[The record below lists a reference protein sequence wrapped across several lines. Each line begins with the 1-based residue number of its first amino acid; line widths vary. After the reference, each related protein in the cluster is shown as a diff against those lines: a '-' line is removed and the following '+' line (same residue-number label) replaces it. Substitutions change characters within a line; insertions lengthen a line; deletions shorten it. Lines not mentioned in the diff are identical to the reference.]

1 MNKIYGIIMIFAF
14 AGLMIPTSAMQVEAA
29 SDLDYMLIIAEKGK
43 KYIKLKI
50 NEMQNSNIPDWKN
63 QQVVLDIYD
72 KSAYEIEQLEKA
84 IENGDVKSARKLF
97 VSSMD
102 KIKQISLMLNQ
113 IAVNKAQDDALPDY
127 PQILKRYEMN
137 IQKLKQM
144 SEKLGANIDFSEVN
158 NLIILGKQNA
168 ENGKS
173 DQTKQVIDQIS
184 LKGLDIN
191 KHLVS
196 INQANKIIKAQALA
210 ERYVDKINT
219 MIVQATNS
227 GLLDVASQLENA
239 KIYLASSNSTSQI
252 TKNIKIIIT
261 INKNMKDTQQKL
273 RDANFD
279 VDEIKLSQNQK
290 FTGKLNQLENKAK
303 FLHSEAIGSNAALY
317 YVEKALSIIHDTR
330 NNLNDSEGKIISKVK
345 LIEQLLA
352 KAQKIVQEST

>member
-1 MNKIYGIIMIFAF
+1 MNKIYGIIVIFAF

-50 NEMQNSNIPDWKN
+50 NEMQNSNLQDWKN

-97 VSSMD
+97 VSSMGNL
-102 KIKQISLMLNQ
+102 KQISLMLNQ
-113 IAVNKAQDDALPDY
+113 IAVNKAQDEALPDY

-144 SEKLGANIDFSEVN
+144 SQKLDADIDFSEIEH
-158 NLIILGKQNA
+158 LLLLGKQNA
-168 ENGKS
+168 EKGQN
-173 DQTKQVIDQIS
+173 DQTKQVLDQIA

-219 MIVQATNS
+219 LIVQAKNS
-227 GLLDVASQLENA
+227 GLLDVASQLENT
-239 KIYLASSNSTSQI
+239 KIHLASSNSTSQI

-261 INKNMKDTQQKL
+261 INNNIKETQQKL
-273 RDANFD
+273 RQANFD

-290 FTGKLNQLENKAK
+290 FIGKFNQLETKAK

-317 YVEKALSIIHDTR
+317 YVEKAISIIHDTK
-330 NNLNDSEGKIISKVK
+330 NNLDVSEGKITSKIK
-345 LIEQLLA
+345 LIEGLLL
-352 KAQKIVQEST
+352 KAERIVQELT

>member
-14 AGLMIPTSAMQVEAA
+14 TGLMIPTSAMQVEAA

-50 NEMQNSNIPDWKN
+50 NEMQNSNIQDWKN